1 MALVESLTIGT
12 VLVSQ
17 ELMGLVNYH
26 GHLCPE
32 LAIGY
37 RVSRIAMNSLHIT
50 RENSLD
56 FIAGAANSSS
66 AVDAIQYLTGCT
78 IGKQNFFI
86 EDVGKHVY
94 FFVKKPLDA
103 PNNKGL
109 FIKMKT
115 PVYYPRLTDCV
126 MDQNVEI
133 NSLTR
138 EQILK
143 YRAVID
149 QAIGKILHRADNS
162 LFDIH
167 FADFGKEFFYRDTR
181 WFN

>member
-1 MALVESLTIGT
+1 MALMESLTIGT

-17 ELMGLVNYH
+17 ELMGLVQYH

-37 RVSRIAMNSLHIT
+37 RVSRIAMQTLHIT

-86 EDVGKHVY
+86 EDVGKHIY
-94 FFVKKPLDA
+94 FFAKKPFDD
-103 PNNKGL
+103 PKNKGL
-109 FIKMKT
+109 FIKMKI
-115 PVYYPRLTDCV
+115 PVYYPGLTNRPLDP
-126 MDQNVEI
+126 NVDL
-133 NSLTR
+133 NSLSR
-138 EQILK
+138 EQVLK

-149 QAIGKILHRADNS
+149 QAISKILHRSDNS
-162 LFDIH
+162 LFQISYANMGEACLRH
-167 FADFGKEFFYRDTR
+167 KVG